1 MDARTPIEGSSN
13 LIAFAPAFNL
23 NCDMFVVGTNR
34 GFKSEYIPF
43 PNCPEVDS
51 RLTEPAFNAAT
62 CKFLAQTDFV
72 EGGVGLIGI
81 VRRSNVVP
89 IVGGSKKPVFNPT
102 KVVVYDS
109 SCETFVRSIQFSQ
122 PVRGL
127 RVLGN
132 KLLVV
137 LDHEVSIYEFIRD
150 PKLEQLFSTTF
161 NRRGLC
167 AVSETHFAIL
177 GQIPGHVKIVNN
189 TTFDVSIIPAH
200 SSELAA
206 IALSRDG
213 SLLATASE
221 KGTLIR
227 VFHTTNSGRVAEL
240 RRGVDQVAIFSLGFN
255 PSGTMLACTSDKGT
269 LHIFDIPH
277 QGGADYP
284 PATATTGVPSE
295 VGGGEWAYEESEGG
309 VSYGYDNRSEH
320 NDGSRGD
327 GGNGRWGVLGK
338 IPFMPKYFRDTVSFA
353 NAEFALDDGPGP
365 NRHREAR
372 ELAAMGW
379 TRLPRGTVGWTDDNT
394 VVVLGAGIDPKYER
408 FGISMGSDGQRVCQR
423 QAWANYLTKT

>member
-23 NCDMFVVGTNR
+23 DCDMFVVGTNR
-34 GFKSEYIPF
+34 GFK
-43 PNCPEVDS
+43 
-51 RLTEPAFNAAT
+51 T
-62 CKFLAQTDFV
+62 QTDFV

-109 SCETFVRSIQFSQ
+109 SCEKFVRSIQFSQ

-137 LDHEVSIYEFIRD
+137 LDHEVSIYDFIRD
-150 PKLEQLFSTTF
+150 PKLEQQFTTTF

-167 AVSETHFAIL
+167 AVSDTNFAIL

-277 QGGADYP
+277 QSGAEYP

-295 VGGGEWAYEESEGG
+295 VGGGEWAYEESDGG
-309 VSYGYDNRSEH
+309 VSHGYDNRSEH

-327 GGNGRWGVLGK
+327 GNGRWGVLGK

-379 TRLPRGTVGWTDDNT
+379 TRLPRGTVGWTDENT

-408 FGISMGSDGQRVCQR
+408 FGISVGSDGQRVCQR
-423 QAWANYLTKT
+423 QAWANYLTKG